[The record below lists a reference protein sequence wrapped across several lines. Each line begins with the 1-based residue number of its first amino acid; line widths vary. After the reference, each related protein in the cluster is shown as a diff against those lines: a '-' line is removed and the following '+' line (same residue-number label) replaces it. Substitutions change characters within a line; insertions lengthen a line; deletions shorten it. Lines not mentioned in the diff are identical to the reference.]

1 MSSRLAE
8 KVLEVV
14 DRTCWE
20 NTRKVVGDEEG
31 VSSDQATSNIYSER
45 NSTSVKEME
54 KDGDVMARRTSSNP
68 RDALRRRIAA
78 LAGGGSGNTFVYPTG
93 MAAVSAAH
101 RLMKLNSDWDQVRI
115 QYSTA
120 WCTATVV
127 HTVQSTVQRSFCTVH
142 RAMERAA
149 LYDFTL
155 SL

>member
-101 RLMKLNSDWDQVRI
+101 RLMKLNSDWDQVRTV
-115 QYSTA
+115 QYGA
-120 WCTATVV
+120 LPPWCTLRNPLSNV
-127 HTVQSTVQRSFCTVH
+127 HCAPCT
-142 RAMERAA
+142 
-149 LYDFTL
+149 T
-155 SL
+155 